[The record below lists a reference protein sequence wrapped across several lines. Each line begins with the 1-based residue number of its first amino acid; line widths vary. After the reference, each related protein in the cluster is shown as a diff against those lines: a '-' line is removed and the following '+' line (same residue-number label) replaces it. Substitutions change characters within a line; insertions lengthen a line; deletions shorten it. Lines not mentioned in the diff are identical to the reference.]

1 MDVDEALLSE
11 RVAATD
17 ALLPLAQ
24 QAMGAGKWVAYFLA
38 DDFVTGQTIST
49 KKQDTSGTAPSVY
62 PFRQTTLNPSN
73 HAAFS

>member
-17 ALLPLAQ
+17 ALLPLVQ

-49 KKQDTSGTAPSVY
+49 KNSTPAVQRPAST
-62 PFRQTTLNPSN
+62 PFAKLR
-73 HAAFS
+73 